1 MSIIST
7 YTNQSITWKHVASI
21 NKYNEPTYTTTTIKG
36 RLEEGFKQVRTATG
50 EEVTS
55 SARCYTKALVGIG
68 DLLDDRVVI
77 ALNKMFNLSGAEK
90 FREVWLK

>member
-1 MSIIST
+1 MIDA
-7 YTNQSITWKHVASI
+7 YTNQSITWQRIASV
-21 NKYNEPTYTTTTIKG
+21 NAYNEPTYLSTTIKG

-77 ALNKMFNLSGAEK
+77 ALNKMFNLSGSEK

>member
-1 MSIIST
+1 MIDA
-7 YTNQSITWKHVASI
+7 YTNQSITWQRIASV
-21 NKYNEPTYTTTTIKG
+21 NVYNEPTYISTTIKG

-55 SARCYTKALVGIG
+55 SVRCYTKALVGIG